1 MKAVEFSAVRV
12 KSLKNSNYTKCM
24 PSILLPLKFT
34 WLTFASI
41 LVLSGFIS
49 MKNIIFIFLL
59 MVTQIKNDTMLKYL
73 NEGIQCFDTCLAVNS
88 VK

>member
-12 KSLKNSNYTKCM
+12 KKSEEQQLHQVHAQHFVAPKIHLSYFCKHNCSN
-24 PSILLPLKFT
+24 
-34 WLTFASI
+34 
-41 LVLSGFIS
+41 GFIS

-59 MVTQIKNDTMLKYL
+59 MVTHIKNDTMLKYL
-73 NEGIQCFDTCLAVNS
+73 NEGIQCFDTCLAVYS